1 MMTDHYE
8 VEGSDERWCPQ
19 CVTKQRTLDKRSE
32 REPTH
37 YTHDMRT
44 VRIRKTKYG
53 FEIEY
58 ISADGKHVGCAGFSG
73 FATRDMADSAA
84 KWCDQTPDPTVEE
97 KELTNTTFAN

>member
-1 MMTDHYE
+1 MVIRPCKTNTRFRSYE
-8 VEGSDERWCPQ
+8 Q
-19 CVTKQRTLDKRSE
+19 TRSE